1 MIIGFTERRRTVSE
15 GIVPEGEDEFRLTYP
30 VAALRIS
37 ERDHLMTFRVLEGIS
52 TATVNTRQELGDFN
66 ILRNND
72 AVFGAE
78 REENDPI
85 EESRSLPL
93 GSTTLPQELVT
104 FIRGDFNVEDDE
116 CYTVRVFA
124 DNVPG
129 VRQLFTCNSEANAT
143 NYFCEHEICI
153 IDDDGKVYHIII
165 SHVTLSKTY
174 SLSEPFE
181 VAFVET
187 VYTVDES
194 VSVVSV
200 CVNLT
205 KPDIDILDETVTVFV
220 IDNSGSVYIPL
231 GGPLASEL

>member
-15 GIVPEGEDEFRLTYP
+15 GIVPEGLDEFRLTYP
-30 VAALRIS
+30 VAALRTS
-37 ERDHLMTFRVLEGIS
+37 ERHHLMTFRLLEGSS
-52 TATVNTRQELGDFN
+52 TATVNTRQEIGHFN
-66 ILRNND
+66 IWRNYD
-72 AVFGAE
+72 AIFGYE

-93 GSTTLPQELVT
+93 GSTILPQDLPT
-104 FIRGDFNVEDDE
+104 FIRNDFAQEDDE

-124 DNVPG
+124 DDVPG

-165 SHVTLSKTY
+165 SHVTLSKIY

-194 VSVVSV
+194 VGAVNI

-205 KPDIDILDETVTVFV
+205 KPDIDILDERVQVFV
-220 IDNSGSVYIPL
+220 IDNSSSVYIPP
-231 GGPLASEL
+231 GGPLASES